1 MTNQETVPLDLIKQ
15 NTRLAKLLTTGLISG
30 IIAAILNIIYMNIH
44 ETVTSFSIPEVV
56 NLGSI
61 SLASI
66 IPGIFSG
73 LYYFMLRRV
82 SSYKTAFGI
91 FVSTTIVLLGF
102 SLIGPLSTELP
113 DGSLT
118 PYGFVGLTI
127 PMHFICAIIYIS
139 MVTRVVPRS

>member
-1 MTNQETVPLDLIKQ
+1 MTYQETIPLETNKQ

-30 IIAAILNIIYMNIH
+30 IIAAVLNIIYMNIH
-44 ETVTSFSIPEVV
+44 ESLTSFTIPEVV

-66 IPGIFSG
+66 IPGVFSG

-82 SSYKTAFGI
+82 SSNKTAFRI
-91 FVSTTIVLLGF
+91 FVTTTIVLLGF
-102 SLIGPLSTELP
+102 SLLGPFSTELP

-118 PYGFVGLTI
+118 PNGFVGLTV
-127 PMHFICAIIYIS
+127 PMHFICAIIYS
-139 MVTRVVPRS
+139 LMVTRVVPRS

>member
-66 IPGIFSG
+66 IQV
-73 LYYFMLRRV
+73 YFQ
-82 SSYKTAFGI
+82 G
-91 FVSTTIVLLGF
+91 
-102 SLIGPLSTELP
+102 
-113 DGSLT
+113 
-118 PYGFVGLTI
+118 
-127 PMHFICAIIYIS
+127 CIILC
-139 MVTRVVPRS
+139 

>member
-73 LYYFMLRRV
+73 LYYFML
-82 SSYKTAFGI
+82 
-91 FVSTTIVLLGF
+91 
-102 SLIGPLSTELP
+102 
-113 DGSLT
+113 
-118 PYGFVGLTI
+118 
-127 PMHFICAIIYIS
+127 
-139 MVTRVVPRS
+139 